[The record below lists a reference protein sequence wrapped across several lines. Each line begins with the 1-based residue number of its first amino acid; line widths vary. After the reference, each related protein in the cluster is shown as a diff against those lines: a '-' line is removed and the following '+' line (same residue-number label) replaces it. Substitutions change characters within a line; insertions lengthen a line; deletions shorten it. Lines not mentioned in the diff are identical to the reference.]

1 MIVTL
6 DPHRLRKA
14 IAAVGANQTSI
25 ARLSGVSRA
34 QLSRL
39 LAGNE
44 ARVRQSTLTQLAR
57 ALRVGPDALAV
68 GGPIACY
75 REWLAEEAGY
85 VDFRGFGMP
94 SVQRQPI
101 QEVFVDLAVEEDIGE
116 CQKDCS
122 PGESRSRSLR
132 RPSDRTTT
140 ATRCVLD
147 HDRVIVL
154 GSPGGGKTTLLRFL
168 AYSSATTAAE
178 QAETPIYV
186 RLPELC
192 RGQKLDEDFDLVN
205 FLAVRSG
212 ERGCPDMEVLL
223 RQELADESRRCL
235 VLLDG
240 LDEVC
245 NQEQRE
251 WLIRG
256 VQAFVEQ
263 YPRNRYAITSRP
275 VGFDAAPWRSQG
287 FSVFRILEYDK
298 TRLECFAD
306 KWAAVLSRADNKPYS
321 EVRGRLNHAIFD
333 SPRVRALACNPL
345 ILTILV
351 LLNEARGGILPRR
364 RVDLYEKVV
373 DVFLDTWESTKQS
386 VDKFDDTRGIDLDAR
401 EFRWLLSD
409 LSLAMQKAERT
420 LAPRWW
426 IAEKIEDYLQHK
438 LGFLL
443 DEAKDACDRVIRYLA
458 QRTALIE
465 ERGLG
470 LFGFSHRTLQ
480 EYFASRG
487 VIDEADAA
495 PERGVTECLR
505 GYYFHPQWSEVVRLV
520 AAQLTP
526 PMAESLLS
534 SVLDDPD
541 TVGRFLRRGH
551 LLALRCLSDGTSIAN
566 RRFISGIFDS
576 LAELGRSRWLGIT
589 LEVMEVFADLQGTRL
604 EESANLTLETILE
617 TAEHELDAEE
627 YQCLHYWGHG
637 HKAPQCTEE
646 RLPESFRTEEAA
658 REITVAVG
666 DKTYPVFHINAKLLA
681 KDPARWH
688 ASARRLLEDPNQT
701 LQLKELLVR
710 EMGRRV
716 VADRECRMR
725 LRQALCSGE
734 VAPLRAAC
742 AEGLAAVTRIRNNI
756 KQLLLRI
763 LAQDQDNDVR
773 RACAVALRD
782 IADRDPVVADRLVNI
797 LESDQSSVVRSGAAT
812 ALAKAA
818 RLESVIRELLE
829 RHLAHDNESD
839 DVRIACA
846 CALEPQIAD
855 DSALVMTLKSWL
867 QSPGVPR
874 LARTGAQLLAG
885 AMAYEKINWDH
896 KVIEKAEN
904 LLMGLENP
912 CSCALESLEAIATAR
927 EVRHGLRLENV
938 LRDSLRPLADSIELA
953 FVFGSTARNRQMQDS
968 DIDLFILGDATLKSL
983 SGPLRQAEKLLGRRV
998 NPAIYTRDSFRDRY
1012 QRGDPFLLDVCRRE
1026 KLPVIQKSEEHS
1038 QKEFDDEL
1046 RAMVA
1051 EHVASTA

>member
-6 DPHRLRKA
+6 DPHRLREA
-14 IAAVGANQTSI
+14 IAAIGGNQTSI
-25 ARLSGVSRA
+25 ARQSGVSRA

-39 LAGNE
+39 VAGNG
-44 ARVRQSTLTQLAR
+44 ARVRQSTLTQLAQ
-57 ALRVGPDALAV
+57 ALGVGPDALLV
-68 GGPIACY
+68 GGAIACY
-75 REWLAEEAGY
+75 KRWLAEESGY

-101 QEVFVDLAVEEDIGE
+101 HEVFVDLAVEEDTGE
-116 CQKDCS
+116 CQRDCL
-122 PGESRSRSLR
+122 PRESRSRSLG

-154 GSPGGGKTTLLRFL
+154 GNPGGGKTTLLRFL
-168 AYSSATTAAE
+168 AYSLAATSAE

-186 RLPELC
+186 RLPDLC
-192 RGQKLDEDFDLVN
+192 RGQKLDEHFDLVN

-223 RQELADESRRCL
+223 RQELASENRRCL

-240 LDEVC
+240 LDEVG

-251 WLIRG
+251 WLIRS

-275 VGFDAAPWRSQG
+275 MGFDAAPWRSQG
-287 FSVFRILEYDK
+287 FSVFRVLEYDK
-298 TRLECFAD
+298 TRLERFAD
-306 KWAAVLSRADNKPYS
+306 KWATLLSRADKKPYS
-321 EVRGRLNHAIFD
+321 EVRGRLNRAIFE

-351 LLNEARGGILPRR
+351 LLNEARGGVLPRR

-386 VDKFDDTRGIDLDAR
+386 GDKLDDTRGIDLDAR

-438 LGFLL
+438 LGFVL

-458 QRTALIE
+458 ERTGLIE

-470 LFGFSHRTLQ
+470 QFGFSHRTLQ

-495 PERGVTECLR
+495 LERGVTGCLR
-505 GYYFHPQWSEVVRLV
+505 EYYFHPQWSEVVRLV

-534 SVLDDPD
+534 SILDDPD
-541 TVGRFLRRGH
+541 PVGRFLHRGQ

-589 LEVMEVFADLQGTRL
+589 LESMQVFADLQGTRL
-604 EESANLTLETILE
+604 EESANLTMETILE
-617 TAEHELDAEE
+617 AAKRELDTKE
-627 YQCLHYWGHG
+627 YQCLHYWGHRQEAS
-637 HKAPQCTEE
+637 KCTEE
-646 RLPESFRTEEAA
+646 SLPESFRTEEAA
-658 REITVAVG
+658 REVTIAVG
-666 DKTYPVFHINAKLLA
+666 DSPFPVFHISAKLLA
-681 KDPARWH
+681 EDPARWH
-688 ASARRLLEDPNQT
+688 ASARRLLEDPSQT

-725 LRQALCSGE
+725 LRQTLCSGE
-734 VAPLRAAC
+734 PSSLRAAC
-742 AEGLAAVTRIRNNI
+742 AEELAAVSRIRNNI

-763 LAQDQDNDVR
+763 LVQDQDDDVR
-773 RACAVALRD
+773 HACAVALRD
-782 IADRDPVVADRLVNI
+782 VADRDPVVAGRLVNI

-812 ALAKAA
+812 ALVKAA
-818 RLESVIRELLE
+818 RLKSVIRELLE
-829 RHLAHDNESD
+829 RHLTDDRESD

-855 DSALVMTLKSWL
+855 NSVLVMTLKSWL

-874 LARTGAQLLAG
+874 LARIGAQLLAG
-885 AMAYEKINWDH
+885 AMASEKIEWDH
-896 KVIEKAEN
+896 EVIEKAED
-904 LLMGLENP
+904 LLMGIENP

-938 LRDSLRPLADSIELA
+938 LRDALRPLAHSIELA

-968 DIDLFILGDATLKSL
+968 DIDLLILGNATLKSL
-983 SGPLRQAEKLLGRRV
+983 SAPLRQAEKLLGRRV
-998 NPAIYTRDSFRDRY
+998 NPAIYTRESFCQRY
-1012 QRGDPFLLDVCRRE
+1012 QRGDPFLLDVWRRE
-1026 KLPVIQKSEEHS
+1026 KLPVIQKSGENS
-1038 QKEFDDEL
+1038 QKEFEDEL

-1051 EHVASTA
+1051 ERVASTA